1 MSYDYVLFFRIRVRQ
16 FSQIT
21 TIFDYFA
28 TYQIVNEK
36 GNMDNILVLIK
47 WTLR

>member
-1 MSYDYVLFFRIRVRQ
+1 MSHDNILFFRIRIRQ

-36 GNMDNILVLIK
+36 GNMDNILILLEE
-47 WTLR
+47 TLR